1 MTSSLDLGVRP
12 VKVWLL
18 EGNSCRH
25 GKFADDGRAV
35 GFRSALFHC
44 LDLLLGDFEL
54 QELLR
59 RKADA
64 VAVGIVRIGA
74 FGFSTLAVDFRCLAL
89 VFGLRPLLLRSGLR
103 QSFENLA
110 RGCCLS
116 DDDFH
121 DFDVDALG
129 LHELAHLGQNDTLDF
144 SENVFPF
151 LVELA
156 GCEGCHRRLGHF
168 IAHRSTKQ
176 FLEVL
181 LVPVR
186 AERCMQFRGLAG
198 DRPDLDVCIEV
209 DRDVVDSDR
218 AILDVIEPFR
228 ELDRA
233 RVVHDDVR
241 RVEQPLRTGGV
252 GFLTNTAVTEHREER
267 LVDEDGLVTGL
278 DLHPLR
284 DHHHEGDEQDERDC
298 ADDALLVVGPEIE
311 LVFMAVAHGISFQWL
326 WCQKNRK
333 CIRNLHIIA

>member
-18 EGNSCRH
+18 EGNSCWH
-25 GKFADDGRAV
+25 GKLADDGCAVRFRA
-35 GFRSALFHC
+35 ALLHR
-44 LDLLLGDFEL
+44 LDLLLSDLEL
-54 QELLR
+54 EELLR

-64 VAVGIVRIGA
+64 VTVRIVRIGT
-74 FGFSTLAVDFRCLAL
+74 FGFCALAVDFRCLAL

-110 RGCCLS
+110 RRCCLP

-129 LHELAHLGQNDTLDF
+129 LHELAHLGENDTLDF
-144 SENVFPF
+144 SENVFPL

-156 GCEGCHRRLGHF
+156 GGEGCHRRLGHF
-168 IAHRSTKQ
+168 IAHRGTKQ

-181 LVPVR
+181 LVPVG
-186 AERCMQFRGLAG
+186 AERRMQFRGLAG

-209 DRDVVDSDR
+209 DRDVVDGDR
-218 AILDVIEPFR
+218 TILDIIEPFR
-228 ELDRA
+228 ELDGA
-233 RVVHDDVR
+233 CVVHDDVR

-267 LVDEDGLVTGL
+267 LVDKDGLVTGL

-284 DHHHEGDEQDERDC
+284 DHHHEGDEQNERD
-298 ADDALLVVGPEIE
+298 
-311 LVFMAVAHGISFQWL
+311 
-326 WCQKNRK
+326 
-333 CIRNLHIIA
+333 